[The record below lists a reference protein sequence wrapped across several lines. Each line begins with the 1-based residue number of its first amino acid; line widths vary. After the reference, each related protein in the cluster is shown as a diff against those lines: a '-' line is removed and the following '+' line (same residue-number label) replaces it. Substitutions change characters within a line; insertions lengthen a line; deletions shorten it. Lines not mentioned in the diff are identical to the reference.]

1 MDSFIPKVSENTGAQ
16 VHFEKSQD
24 NQVDRFTHW
33 AWRNVYEGI
42 DMWERL
48 ANMHDHKLLSQ
59 HKCTALQRLRGFL
72 NMEATPLL
80 NND

>member
-1 MDSFIPKVSENTGAQ
+1 MDSFIPQVSENTGTQ
-16 VHFEKSQD
+16 FHFEKSQD
-24 NQVDRFTHW
+24 NQVDRYTYW
-33 AWRNVYEGI
+33 AWRNVAEGI

-48 ANMHDHKLLSQ
+48 EKDHKPLSQ
-59 HKCTALQRLRGFL
+59 HKCMALQRLPDL

>member
-1 MDSFIPKVSENTGAQ
+1 MDSFIPQVSENTVAQ

-33 AWRNVYEGI
+33 AWRNVFEWI
-42 DMWERL
+42 DMWEKL
-48 ANMHDHKLLSQ
+48 ANMQEHKPLSQ
-59 HKCTALQRLRGFL
+59 HKYMGLRHLPGLL